1 MIDRKQ
7 MALPATGGDRD
18 RDLARECVLW
28 KEIEEHF
35 EQPAVCRTVDRC
47 ADHYDSGVQDGL
59 NRIGHFPIFA
69 ATEQGVGRQLGE
81 VDESSRAGA
90 LPLQRCER
98 QLEQRTRARDRFR
111 AAGQAYNRCG
121 HCFFLQKRS
130 AATRIEESR
139 PITVRRFGA
148 GARVVYLILS
158 RMPTRLTVRS
168 PYNTWSSKRGNTSA
182 WGLGSIHAK
191 PRRAW
196 RLLQPCHTP

>member
-1 MIDRKQ
+1 MPSLHLTNL
-7 MALPATGGDRD
+7 ALPLCSRLTFTT
-18 RDLARECVLW
+18 V
-28 KEIEEHF
+28 HF
-35 EQPAVCRTVDRC
+35 SYSLIRF
-47 ADHYDSGVQDGL
+47 YFFFL
-59 NRIGHFPIFA
+59 LMIGPPPRSPLFPYTTLF
-69 ATEQGVGRQLGE
+69 R
-81 VDESSRAGA
+81 S

-121 HCFFLQKRS
+121 HCFLLKKRS

-182 WGLGSIHAK
+182 W
-191 PRRAW
+191 
-196 RLLQPCHTP
+196 